1 MRTMT
6 LKKRRPMND
15 ERVASRGGRLDRKR
29 HVGKSSERGEGGL
42 GASAPRGVGVLGYL
56 STFQSQLYVTPKIG

>member
-1 MRTMT
+1 MIDDSEKTS
-6 LKKRRPMND
+6 PD
-15 ERVASRGGRLDRKR
+15 DDYERVASRGGRLDRKR